1 MTMSVPMRLAA
12 GLNRI
17 GLLRGPYPQSEFAH
31 KRQREASDRYDAV
44 GKLSQVSAPTL
55 IAHGHRDKT
64 TPLLLAEQLQAGITD
79 SELAVFRGGHMFFL
93 FSERRRLIDRIESFL
108 GTAGGVRIRGPRLLL
123 RPFRPIEIDD
133 EWQAMLT
140 ADPMTV
146 GMLPDEGSFRARLRA
161 SGSMRNGWID
171 LAIDLGGESI
181 GRIQTFVPGNQPL
194 PPGTF
199 EVGIGLR
206 AVARGQGYGREALS
220 LCTDWLFDHAG
231 AEVIEAP
238 TDPANIAMRTV
249 FDRVGWR
256 QTGLLTEAGREWV
269 VYRITRADRQAAGR

>member
-1 MTMSVPMRLAA
+1 MPTAQANDVTIYYESHGSGDPLLLIGGLGSDITLLRGLVGRLARLHLVIAYDNRGSGRSDKPDVPYTIALLAEDAAGVLDALGIEQADIVGISMGGKIALELAASRPHLVGRLVLISTSAAPRQSRMTMSVPMRLAA

-17 GLLRGPYPQSEFAH
+17 GLLRGPYPQPEFAH

-140 ADPMTV
+140 
-146 GMLPDEGSFRARLRA
+146 
-161 SGSMRNGWID
+161 
-171 LAIDLGGESI
+171 
-181 GRIQTFVPGNQPL
+181 
-194 PPGTF
+194 
-199 EVGIGLR
+199 
-206 AVARGQGYGREALS
+206 
-220 LCTDWLFDHAG
+220 
-231 AEVIEAP
+231 
-238 TDPANIAMRTV
+238 
-249 FDRVGWR
+249 
-256 QTGLLTEAGREWV
+256 
-269 VYRITRADRQAAGR
+269 